1 MRNKDCYCALCRT
14 PRVVRYSRTLKP
26 IHYAQVTL
34 FTVATT
40 WLFFPWLEFKA
51 LGSFFIYWAAFEFSQ
66 KTLYRRDLKC
76 KSCGFDP
83 TWYKRDVKVAR
94 RQVEEYLAKNPQLLQ
109 RNTRSSADS
118 NFSSRQ

>member
-1 MRNKDCYCALCRT
+1 
-14 PRVVRYSRTLKP
+14 VRYSRTLKP
-26 IHYAQVTL
+26 IHYAQITL

-40 WLFFPWLEFKA
+40 WLLLPWFEFKS
-51 LGSFFIYWAAFEFSQ
+51 LGSFFIFWAAFEFSQ

-118 NFSSRQ
+118 NFSPKQ